1 MTMTTRP
8 SRRAVLAGAAA
19 APVLALPAALTSA
32 EGADRFA
39 SLTMRWR
46 EVIRAI
52 EAGRDDVWW
61 DEELLE
67 RQRSI
72 ELEIE
77 EAPIATAGE
86 ARAKARL
93 AAEVIG
99 HYGKDYGEG
108 DEPEVA
114 IARQLVKEL
123 AALS

>member
-1 MTMTTRP
+1 MTMTTTP
-8 SRRAVLAGAAA
+8 SRRSILAGAAA

-39 SLTMRWR
+39 SLTSRWR
-46 EVIRAI
+46 EATRALRAGDDW
-52 EAGRDDVWW
+52 EA
-61 DEELLE
+61 DELIE
-67 RQRSI
+67 RQRAI

-77 EAPIATAGE
+77 AAPIANIGE
-86 ARAKARL
+86 GLAKARL
-93 AAEVIG
+93 AAEVIE
-99 HYGKDYGEG
+99 HYSKIFSDG